1 MKVSPCAFA
10 MLSLLLIVGSGVI
23 YAIFDDS
30 IRLFFRWINRMEFYL
45 PDVQLKVWQK
55 AKWALPIVLLFVLFS
70 HIQWVDCKTHQP
82 IVSVKDCGCENL
94 IAKK

>member
-10 MLSLLLIVGSGVI
+10 LLSLLLGVGGGLI
-23 YAIFDDS
+23 CAIFEDR
-30 IRLFFRWINRMEFYL
+30 IRLFFRWINRVEVYL

-55 AKWALPIVLLFVLFS
+55 AKWAIPIVLLFVLFS
-70 HIQWVDCKTHQP
+70 RIQWVDCKTHQP